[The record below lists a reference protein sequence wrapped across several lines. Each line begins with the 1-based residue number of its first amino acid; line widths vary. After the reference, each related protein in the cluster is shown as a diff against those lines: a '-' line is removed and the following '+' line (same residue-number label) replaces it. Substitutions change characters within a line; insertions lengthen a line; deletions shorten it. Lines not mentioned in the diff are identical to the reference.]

1 MAAGSRPAGGTPR
14 ALWIVAA
21 GRAALQDTPVRP
33 APGDLVIETLW
44 SGISRGTERLV
55 LAGAVPASERARMRA
70 PLQEGEFAF
79 PVKYGYCA
87 VGRVVDGPAA
97 RRGETVFALAPHQ
110 SRLACPPEL
119 AHPLPPG
126 LPPERAVLA
135 ANMETALTVVW
146 DSGAAP
152 GDRVAVVGAGVV
164 GALAGWLC
172 ARLPGAEVTLVDPQP
187 DRAGL
192 AAALGCGFAAPAE
205 AEAQAEGLADVVI
218 HASASPAGLATALRL
233 AGREATVVEA
243 SWYGDRD
250 IPAPLGGA
258 FHSQRLRLV
267 SSQVGSLPP
276 ARAPRWS
283 HARRMA
289 TALALLADPA
299 LDALISGETAFDD
312 LPAAYAGILAAP
324 GTLCHRV
331 RY

>member
-1 MAAGSRPAGGTPR
+1 
-14 ALWIVAA
+14 
-21 GRAALQDTPVRP
+21 
-33 APGDLVIETLW
+33 
-44 SGISRGTERLV
+44 
-55 LAGAVPASERARMRA
+55 MRC
-70 PLQEGEFAF
+70 PLQEGDFAF

-87 VGRVVDGPAA
+87 VGRVVAGP

-110 SRLACPPEL
+110 SRFACPPAL
-119 AHPLPPG
+119 AHRLPDG
-126 LPPERAVLA
+126 LPPERAILA

-146 DSGAAP
+146 DSGAGP

-172 ARLPGAEVTLVDPQP
+172 AQLPGAEVTLVDTEPG
-187 DRAGL
+187 R
-192 AAALGCGFAAPAE
+192 AALADALRCGFAAPDR
-205 AEAQAEGLADVVI
+205 AEGGADVVI
-218 HASASPAGLATALRL
+218 HASASAEGLATALRL
-233 AGREATVVEA
+233 AGREAVVVEA
-243 SWYGDRD
+243 SWYGDRAV
-250 IPAPLGGA
+250 PAPLGGA

-289 TALALLADPA
+289 KALSLLADPA
-299 LDALISGETAFDD
+299 LDALISGETAFDA
-312 LPAAYAGILAAP
+312 LPAAYADILAAP